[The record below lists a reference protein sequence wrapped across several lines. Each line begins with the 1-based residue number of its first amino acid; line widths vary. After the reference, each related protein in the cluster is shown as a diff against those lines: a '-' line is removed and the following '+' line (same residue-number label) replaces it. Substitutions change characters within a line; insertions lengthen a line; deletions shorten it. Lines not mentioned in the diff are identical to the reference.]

1 MAAVAQLLSACGKTT
16 SEQVKPLHRKIGSS
30 TQKTNHQPTMSDDEG
45 DCDSP
50 FVWEMEVDD
59 EISFKAP
66 PPRRTT
72 IDVDLPTTVENSR
85 SNFSLGELKIKNLVR
100 CLEDDEEAAT
110 TSGYDK
116 ENNTRPGHKVS
127 SSHNRR
133 MSFLDSSNSPSPTS
147 NKSFLRGGGGG
158 GPLKSFLSNSP
169 IVELSICQR
178 LAIIRTII

>member
-1 MAAVAQLLSACGKTT
+1 
-16 SEQVKPLHRKIGSS
+16 
-30 TQKTNHQPTMSDDEG
+30 MSDDEG

-72 IDVDLPTTVENSR
+72 IDVDLPTVVENSR

-100 CLEDDEEAAT
+100 CLEDDDEAA
-110 TSGYDK
+110 SGQDK
-116 ENNTRPGHKVS
+116 ENNTRNGHKS

-133 MSFLDSSNSPSPTS
+133 MSFLDSGNSPSPTS
-147 NKSFLRGGGGG
+147 STSNKSLLRGGGGG
-158 GPLKSFLSNSP
+158 PPKSFLSNSP
-169 IVELSICQR
+169 IPELSMCQR
-178 LAIIRTII
+178 YATIGNTI

>member
-1 MAAVAQLLSACGKTT
+1 
-16 SEQVKPLHRKIGSS
+16 
-30 TQKTNHQPTMSDDEG
+30 MSDDEG

-72 IDVDLPTTVENSR
+72 IDVDLPTIVENSR

-100 CLEDDEEAAT
+100 CLEDDEEAT
-110 TSGYDK
+110 TSSGHDK
-116 ENNTRPGHKVS
+116 ENNSKPGGHKVS

-133 MSFLDSSNSPSPTS
+133 MSFLDSNNSPSPTS
-147 NKSFLRGGGGG
+147 STSNKSLLRGGG
-158 GPLKSFLSNSP
+158 GPLKSFLSSNSP
-169 IVELSICQR
+169 IAELSMCQR
-178 LAIIRTII
+178 